1 MKRVMLSPNHT
12 RDINLELS
20 KKIATI
26 LKKADIQVVLPDH
39 IPFSGDADFDVVPFD
54 HAIRDAEMIICL
66 GGDGSI
72 LNIAKPAAIHEIPI
86 LGINKG
92 NMGYMTEMNANE
104 IELLP
109 EIILGKKFN
118 IDERMMLNVSIMRGD
133 DTIFSTVALNDVGV
147 CKSGLTK
154 IIDLDVFADNSFISH
169 YNGDGVVIASP
180 TGSTAYSMSAGG
192 PIIDPLARNIT
203 LTPICSHS
211 LSDKPIVLSYRRT
224 ISILAKT
231 IADDM
236 IVVSADGG
244 ESIPVRYGDRVII
257 NISDLKTRLIRY
269 KDRNFYD
276 IVYSKLSDRRVDER

>member
-1 MKRVMLSPNHT
+1 MKRVMMCPNST

-26 LKKADIQVVLPDH
+26 LKNAGIVATLPDH
-39 IPFSGDADFDVVPFD
+39 IPFTGDADFEIQPFNQ
-54 HAIRDAEMIICL
+54 AIRDVEMIICL

-72 LNIAKPAAIHEIPI
+72 LNIATPAAKHKIPI
-86 LGINKG
+86 LGINMG
-92 NMGYMTEMNANE
+92 NMGYLTEMDADE
-104 IELLP
+104 IEHIP
-109 EIILGKKFN
+109 EIILGEKYH
-118 IDERMMLNVSIMRGD
+118 IDERMMLDVSIVRD
-133 DTIFSTVALNDVGV
+133 EDTIFSTIALNDVGV
-147 CKSGLTK
+147 CKCGLTK
-154 IIDLDVFADNSFISH
+154 IVDLDVYADNSFISH

-224 ISILAKT
+224 ISILART
-231 IADDM
+231 IKDGM
-236 IVVSADGG
+236 IVVSADGCEG
-244 ESIPVRYGDRVII
+244 IPVSYGDRVVIK
-257 NISDLKTRLIRY
+257 ISDLKTRLVRY

-276 IVYSKLSDRRVDER
+276 IVYSKLSDRRVDDR

>member
-1 MKRVMLSPNHT
+1 MKHVMLAPNAT

-26 LKKADIQVVLPDH
+26 LKKSDIHVMLPDN
-39 IPFSGDADFDVVPFD
+39 IPFTGKADFDVVPFD
-54 HAIRDAEMIICL
+54 KAIREAEMIICL

-86 LGINKG
+86 LGVNKG
-92 NMGYMTEMNANE
+92 NMGYLTEMNSNE

-109 EIILGKKFN
+109 EILLGKKYH

-133 DTIFSTVALNDVGV
+133 DTIFSTVSLNDIGV

-192 PIIDPLARNIT
+192 PIIVPLALNIT

-231 IADDM
+231 VADDM

-257 NISDLKTRLIRY
+257 NISELKTRLIRY

>member
-1 MKRVMLSPNHT
+1 M
-12 RDINLELS
+12 
-20 KKIATI
+20 KKIVLTPNPQKDVDFLLSVKVI
-26 LKKADIQVVLPDH
+26 DVLKSFCSEIYVENVYKELLTYGVTGYEPNAFPE
-39 IPFSGDADFDVVPFD
+39 
-54 HAIRDAEMIICL
+54 DAELILVL
-66 GGDGSI
+66 GGDGSM
-72 LNIAKPAAIHEIPI
+72 LHAAKDALEHDIPL
-86 LGINKG
+86 LGINMGRVGYLASVEPHEISDLADLAMDRYIEKKHMTLSVVAKG
-92 NMGYMTEMNANE
+92 TDGKEKFLGY
-104 IELLP
+104 
-109 EIILGKKFN
+109 
-118 IDERMMLNVSIMRGD
+118 
-133 DTIFSTVALNDVGV
+133 ALNDVVVDGKGHLADMRV
-147 CKSGLTK
+147 YDGNCFLDYRADGL
-154 IIDLDVFADNSFISH
+154 
-169 YNGDGVVIASP
+169 IAATP

-224 ISILAKT
+224 IPILAKT